1 MSSGIFGP
9 RAPSYPRP
17 TYHNQNLRRSYG
29 SYPSSAVPSL
39 ASYPAPASYPATASY
54 RVPASYPAP
63 APYSYA
69 APYHA
74 STVPQGYSGRP
85 YPNRPAQVVYPEN
98 LPPYSPVYLPVMQ
111 YSRSCSEHGLEA
123 VLIAILVLVSLDLI
137 FVRPLKK
144 LPE

>member
-17 TYHNQNLRRSYG
+17 TYYNQNLRRSYG
-29 SYPSSAVPSL
+29 SYPPPSSVPSP
-39 ASYPAPASYPATASY
+39 ASYPAPASYPTTASY
-54 RVPASYPAP
+54 RVPASY
-63 APYSYA
+63 SYT

-74 STVPQGYSGRP
+74 ASVPQAYSGRP
-85 YPNRPAQVVYPEN
+85 YPNMPAPVVYPEN